1 MKIEL
6 NIGLERSDDVDGLT
20 PLRTYRKAL
29 ETLRKAVD
37 ITYDRTYV
45 TTYEQGEIRTEL
57 GLFVAFEWKA
67 TAKEFFTFIGLLSV
81 DLGQDCI
88 AAYSPDTNGGAL
100 IGPKATEWGFFNKTF
115 FKRFNE
121 AGEEIA

>member
-6 NIGLERSDDVDGLT
+6 NIGLERADGVA
-20 PLRTYRKAL
+20 PIKTYRKAL

-37 ITYDRTYV
+37 LTYDRTY
-45 TTYEQGEIRTEL
+45 TTRYEKDGAVVEEL

-67 TAKEFFTFIGLLSV
+67 TAKEFFTFIGLLST

-100 IGPKATEWGFFNKTF
+100 IGPKAAEWGFFNKAF
-115 FKRFNE
+115 FKRFTE
-121 AGEEIA
+121 EGEIA